1 MKRMKLVSALVIFL
15 ISVLMLVMATYAWM
29 TISGTPEIAGI
40 AVNIG
45 GSNTIRIA
53 ADISYEKDGN
63 ILHYPSYFV
72 DKINFADLENYS
84 YLKNVAGLSPYSTA
98 DGINWF
104 SATYSD
110 GKNGT
115 SGSLLS
121 PEMFV
126 RDSTL
131 KFANADAL
139 PSDGSVS
146 GCYVSLDFWL
156 VSPTDNCEVR
166 ISAGDAVG
174 GSFVSDLPQVEKS
187 GDSCSLSTPENIIS
201 ATARIGFLVNNEKVD
216 NGSLEDYVRSRAY
229 NSVYHKLYGIYQEK
243 GESYFRNSVFTIY
256 EPNATFHTKKQANVV
271 TEKGAEKSEAKNG
284 EYSVTQPIALDG
296 AEVYLAD
303 ISDRLAVQLPSTF
316 NQSSDGSDLL
326 IKQIF
331 GAYSLGVKNKNL
343 TEDELFNDFYGNY
356 LQYQLSPYVSSGKFI
371 RNASDLYS
379 AAANGTVSSENVE
392 KLSTAGASDNAVI
405 VTLEKNVPQRIRM
418 YIWLEGQDSDCV
430 NSVAGKNIAIN
441 LELAGSNG

>member
-45 GSNTIRIA
+45 GSNTIKIA
-53 ADISYEKDGN
+53 ADITYEKDGN

-72 DKINFADLENYS
+72 DKINFADLKNYS
-84 YLKNVAGLSPYSTA
+84 YLKNIVGLSPYSTA

-104 SATYSD
+104 SAAYSD

-131 KFANADAL
+131 KFANSETV

-146 GCYVSLDFWL
+146 GCYVYLDFWL
-156 VSPTDNCEVR
+156 VSPTDNCKVR
-166 ISAGDAVG
+166 VSSGDAVG
-174 GSFVSDLPQVEKS
+174 GSFVSELPQVEKS
-187 GDSCSLSTPENIIS
+187 GDKYSLKDPENEIS
-201 ATARIGFLVNNEKVD
+201 AAARVGFLVNNETVD
-216 NGSLEDYVRSRAY
+216 NGSLEDYIKSQAY
-229 NSVYHKLYGIYQEK
+229 DSVYHKLYGIYQEK
-243 GESYFRNSVFTIY
+243 GESYFRNSNFTIY
-256 EPNATFHTKKQANVV
+256 EPNATFHTSKLSNVL
-271 TEKGAEKSEAKNG
+271 TEKGIAAETAKDG
-284 EYSVTQPIALDG
+284 EYTVTSPVALDG

-303 ISDRLAVQLPSTF
+303 ISDRLTVQLPSSF
-316 NQSSDGSDLL
+316 NPTSDGSDLL
-326 IKQIF
+326 IKQILS
-331 GAYSLGVKNKNL
+331 AYSLGIKDKNA
-343 TEDELFNDFYGNY
+343 TEDELFDDFYGNY
-356 LQYQLSPYVSSGKFI
+356 LQYQLSSYISSGKFVK
-371 RNASDLYS
+371 NASDLYS
-379 AAANGTVSSENVE
+379 AAVNGKVSSENVE
-392 KLSTAGASDNAVI
+392 KVATAGAADNAVI
-405 VTLEKNVPQRIRM
+405 VTLERNVPQRVRM

>member
-84 YLKNVAGLSPYSTA
+84 YLKNVVGLSPYSTA

-104 SATYSD
+104 SAAYSD

-131 KFANADAL
+131 KFAN
-139 PSDGSVS
+139 SETV
-146 GCYVSLDFWL
+146 CVKIWHCRKVRLD
-156 VSPTDNCEVR
+156 
-166 ISAGDAVG
+166 
-174 GSFVSDLPQVEKS
+174 
-187 GDSCSLSTPENIIS
+187 
-201 ATARIGFLVNNEKVD
+201 
-216 NGSLEDYVRSRAY
+216 
-229 NSVYHKLYGIYQEK
+229 
-243 GESYFRNSVFTIY
+243 
-256 EPNATFHTKKQANVV
+256 
-271 TEKGAEKSEAKNG
+271 
-284 EYSVTQPIALDG
+284 
-296 AEVYLAD
+296 
-303 ISDRLAVQLPSTF
+303 
-316 NQSSDGSDLL
+316 
-326 IKQIF
+326 
-331 GAYSLGVKNKNL
+331 
-343 TEDELFNDFYGNY
+343 
-356 LQYQLSPYVSSGKFI
+356 
-371 RNASDLYS
+371 
-379 AAANGTVSSENVE
+379 
-392 KLSTAGASDNAVI
+392 VI
-405 VTLEKNVPQRIRM
+405 
-418 YIWLEGQDSDCV
+418 C
-430 NSVAGKNIAIN
+430 
-441 LELAGSNG
+441 